1 MAARAHSSAEESCK
15 ARLSTALQPDTRLES
30 PLPGEDP
37 LSADVSKEGL
47 RDLLGMAQ
55 FTARTMVDATPQQVL
70 DVLTDPDE
78 IRSWSPI
85 PFEVEE
91 LDGHRLDTGSLA
103 RVSGSLAGR
112 RVGFDVEVH
121 AAGAD
126 GLELS
131 AAGAISLDVR
141 YVLERVEGGSEVTA
155 SIALRGGAGLTGRLL
170 TTATS
175 ALLKGGALELAT
187 SRIARA
193 AEAAP
198 RLAFA

>member
-1 MAARAHSSAEESCK
+1 MAK
-15 ARLSTALQPDTRLES
+15 
-30 PLPGEDP
+30 
-37 LSADVSKEGL
+37 
-47 RDLLGMAQ
+47 
-55 FTARTMVDATPQQVL
+55 FTARTTVRATPEQVL
-70 DVLTDPDE
+70 EVLTDPDE

-91 LDGHRLDTGSLA
+91 LDGRRLDAGSVA

-121 AAGAD
+121 AADAD

-131 AAGAISLDVR
+131 AAGVISLDVQ

-155 SIALRGGAGLTGRLL
+155 SIALRGGSGLTGRLL
-170 TTATS
+170 ATATS

-187 SRIARA
+187 GRIARA
-193 AEAAP
+193 AEDAP